1 MGDPTDIELGTFI
14 AVPRVADWAQLAGTV
29 ADPLTARGSLF
40 TNVLG
45 CNAGTHPR
53 VIGILPKADYEA
65 FLGGGAWMIDRPND
79 GAGAAQAPRLPTVSE
94 TGAAELFGRACR
106 IVAGT
111 ENTREAEAKQAEDT
125 RQLAMAKA
133 KAASSP
139 PTKKNA
145 IKLDNVAA
153 QATDAEVDPISETEY
168 ETCFANY
175 RDIFG
180 ADPLPSKECSKA
192 QLSVW
197 KTSWTRRWR
206 RTSTLHSGL
215 LSRPGR
221 PRRSSCAG
229 SSRARLVP

>member
-1 MGDPTDIELGTFI
+1 MGDPTDIELGTFV

-29 ADPLTARGSLF
+29 ADTQTARGSLF

-65 FLGGGAWMIDRPND
+65 LLGGGAWTIDRPD
-79 GAGAAQAPRLPTVSE
+79 LVGPPVAAQAPRLPTVSE
-94 TGAAELFGRACR
+94 TGAAKLFG
-106 IVAGT
+106 
-111 ENTREAEAKQAEDT
+111 EAEAKQAEDT

-133 KAASSP
+133 KSASSL

-180 ADPLPSKECSKA
+180 ADPPPSKECSKA

-197 KTSWTRRWR
+197 KN
-206 RTSTLHSGL
+206 
-215 LSRPGR
+215 
-221 PRRSSCAG
+221 
-229 SSRARLVP
+229 LVDEKVAPYVDFAL